1 MPVGELLHHRV
12 DALGLLQG
20 IVDDLLQID
29 AVAGSLREVM
39 ALLLELVHIEH
50 QRRQRPIEF
59 TRDGGCGFLGRPGAR
74 GRERNH
80 FRVVCGCCA
89 DFGPLGGARI
99 TCPMV
104 VMRHGAESIG

>member
-1 MPVGELLHHRV
+1 VPVGELLHHRV

-74 GRERNH
+74 
-80 FRVVCGCCA
+80 
-89 DFGPLGGARI
+89 
-99 TCPMV
+99 
-104 VMRHGAESIG
+104 AESGTTSALSADVAPISAHLAERESLARWS